1 MEVLSMRSRF
11 GDLDFGCDQDEIQH
25 KAQALA
31 DRLEHTIDEFIEDV
45 GEDIHHP
52 SDETLTA
59 IALAIDYI
67 NSNHWSGVTMWYG
80 FPRKVANEVFD
91 HLSTQVYKGSTGV
104 LKKATSKHMRD
115 TN

>member
-1 MEVLSMRSRF
+1 MRSRF
-11 GDLDFGCDQDEIQH
+11 GDLDFGGDEQEIQN

-31 DRLEHTIDEFIEDV
+31 DLLERVIDQFIEEV

-59 IALAIDYI
+59 IGLSIDYI
-67 NSNHWSGVTMWYG
+67 NSNHWSGVAQWYG
-80 FPRKVANEVFD
+80 FPNKVGNEVFE

-104 LKKATSKHMRD
+104 LKKATSKHLRD